1 MQANAECFNPHCRR
15 CPRLRHHFKRLR
27 SRYPDYHNAPV
38 PGFGDSAARLLIV
51 GLAPGLH
58 GANRS
63 GRVFTGDAS
72 GDLLFET
79 LHRFGFCN
87 QPVSRSV
94 ADGMRLDDCRI
105 TNAVKCVPPQNRPNR
120 TELSR
125 CGDYLRAELAVV
137 RPTVVVA
144 LGRLAH
150 DSVLRALGLP
160 LASHAFAH
168 GAEHA
173 LDGGP
178 LLIDS
183 YHCSCYNIQTRRL
196 TAEMFAD
203 VFARAKALL

>member
-1 MQANAECFNPHCRR
+1 MFDAECFNPDCRR
-15 CPRLRHHFKRLR
+15 CQRLRHHIKQLR
-27 SRYPDYHNAPV
+27 SRFPDYHNAPV
-38 PGFGDSAARLLIV
+38 PAFGDPAARLLIV

-72 GDLLFET
+72 GDLLFAT
-79 LHRFGFCN
+79 LYRFGFCN
-87 QPVSRSV
+87 RPKSLSL
-94 ADGMRLDDCRI
+94 ADGMRLDDCWI

-120 TELSR
+120 TELTR
-125 CGDYLRAELAVV
+125 CRDYLRAELAVL

-144 LGRLAH
+144 LGRVAH

-160 LASHAFAH
+160 LASYAFAH

-173 LDGGP
+173 FDGGP

-183 YHCSCYNIQTRRL
+183 YHCSRYNIQTRRL
-196 TAEMFAD
+196 TVEMFAD